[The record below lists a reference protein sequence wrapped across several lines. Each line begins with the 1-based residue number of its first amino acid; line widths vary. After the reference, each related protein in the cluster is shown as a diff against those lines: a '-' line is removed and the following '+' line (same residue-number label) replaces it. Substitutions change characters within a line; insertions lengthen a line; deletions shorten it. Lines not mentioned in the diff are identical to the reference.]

1 MALNLVGSK
10 VLITGATSGIG
21 RETAKL
27 LAQSGCVVA
36 ITGRRQ
42 ERLEE
47 LELELQQAQ
56 DYADRL
62 VAHKDMLCLPADLEG
77 LRSANSHF
85 AMENHILREQLR
97 NK

>member
-1 MALNLVGSK
+1 MKTSTPILIDALRILARDIFSEDGIANL
-10 VLITGATSGIG
+10 
-21 RETAKL
+21 
-27 LAQSGCVVA
+27 A
-36 ITGRRQ
+36 IAEAA

-47 LELELQQAQ
+47 LQTQLQEAQ

-62 VAHKDMLCLPADLEG
+62 AAHKDMLCLPKDLEN

-85 AMENHILREQLR
+85 AAQNHVLREQLR

>member
-1 MALNLVGSK
+1 MRILSRDLQSQDSAAVHSK
-10 VLITGATSGIG
+10 QAIAT
-21 RETAKL
+21 A
-27 LAQSGCVVA
+27 AAAVA
-36 ITGRRQ
+36 D
-42 ERLEE
+42 RLEE